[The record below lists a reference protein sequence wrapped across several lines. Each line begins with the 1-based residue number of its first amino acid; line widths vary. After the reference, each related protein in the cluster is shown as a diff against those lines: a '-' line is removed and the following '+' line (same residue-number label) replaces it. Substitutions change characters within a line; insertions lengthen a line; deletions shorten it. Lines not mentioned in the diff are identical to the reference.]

1 MAHSNLSDQLW
12 NGLGN
17 GVADIRGKFEE
28 AVWGRAVTDGPE
40 GPRWPEARE
49 EQPSFGS
56 STHVREMEH
65 EPDIDR

>member
-12 NGLGN
+12 NGLGD
-17 GVADIRGKFEE
+17 GVADIREKFEE
-28 AVWGRAVTDGPE
+28 AVWGRAVTDGPD
-40 GPRWPEARE
+40 GPRWPEVRE